1 MTQRLAVFGNPVAHS
16 LSPEIHQMFAVQ
28 AGIDLTYEKVLV
40 PLGEFHTVADD
51 FFNGGGTG
59 INITVP
65 FKEDAFNFVTSLADG
80 ARDAGAVNTILRLP
94 NGLLKGEN
102 TDGAGL
108 VSDLQNNLGWTIAG
122 KSILL
127 LGAGGAVQGVI
138 RDMLNAEPKSIVV
151 ANRTASKAQELAARF
166 KDNRVL
172 ASPLIELSGN
182 YDIIISGSSAGLSAD
197 LSEKAQPLSLSSTLL
212 GSNTCCYDMIYGKTT
227 PFQNWCSS
235 LPRDQRADGLG
246 MLVEQAAR
254 AFQLWFD
261 VEVNGEAVLARLRKN
276 MKLLGSES

>member
-1 MTQRLAVFGNPVAHS
+1 MKHRLAVFGNPVAHS
-16 LSPEIHQMFAVQ
+16 LSPEIHQMFGVA

-40 PLGEFHTVADD
+40 PLGEFRAAADN
-51 FFNGGGTG
+51 FFGGGGTG

-65 FKEDAFNFVTSLADG
+65 FKEDAFSFVDLLADG

-94 NGLLKGEN
+94 NGQIKGEN

-108 VSDLQNNLGWTIAG
+108 KSDLQNNLGWSIAG

-127 LGAGGAVQGVI
+127 LGAGGAVQGVV
-138 RDMLNAEPKSIVV
+138 RDILNAEPKKIVI
-151 ANRTASKAQELAARF
+151 ANRTVSKAQQLADRF
-166 KDNRVL
+166 NDERVYS
-172 ASPLIELSGN
+172 SPLSELLGG
-182 YDIIISGSSAGLSAD
+182 YDIIISGSSAGLS
-197 LSEKAQPLSLSSTLL
+197 ENVQPLSLSSTLL

-227 PFQNWCSS
+227 PFQAWCSS

-254 AFQLWFD
+254 AFELWFD
-261 VEVNGEAVLARLRKN
+261 VEVDGEPVLERLRKSL
-276 MKLLGSES
+276 KLLGSES

>member
-1 MTQRLAVFGNPVAHS
+1 MTHRLAVFGNPVAHS

-40 PLGEFHTVADD
+40 PLDEFRTIAGD
-51 FFNGGGTG
+51 FFNDGGTG

-65 FKEDAFNFVTSLADG
+65 FKEDAFRFVDSLSDG

-94 NGLLKGEN
+94 NGSLKGDN

-108 VSDLQNNLGWTIAG
+108 ASDLQNNLGWPLAG

-127 LGAGGAVQGVI
+127 LGAGGAVQGVV
-138 RDMLNAEPKSIVV
+138 RDILNAGPKSIVV
-151 ANRTASKAQELAARF
+151 ANRTVSKAQEMAARF
-166 KDNRVL
+166 EDIRVS
-172 ASPLIELSGN
+172 ASPLGELFGP
-182 YDIIISGSSAGLSAD
+182 YDIIISGSSAGLS
-197 LSEKAQPLSLSSTLL
+197 ENAQPLSLSPTLL
-212 GSNTCCYDMIYGKTT
+212 GPQTCCYDMIYGKTT
-227 PFQNWCSS
+227 PFQNWCLS

-254 AFQLWFD
+254 AFELWFD
-261 VEVNGEAVLARLRKN
+261 VEVNGESVLNRLRKSL
-276 MKLLGSES
+276 KLLESES